1 MLYKT
6 ITENSTKPDDGYPD
20 GPGALGKFVK
30 NSKKV
35 TMPWKFWL
43 QDQIQYSVLASRT
56 SNQEWSKGLDTGKY
70 CKCSSEHQT
79 ASVAYFLHIWMA
91 GCPS

>member
-35 TMPWKFWL
+35 TMP
-43 QDQIQYSVLASRT
+43 
-56 SNQEWSKGLDTGKY
+56 
-70 CKCSSEHQT
+70 
-79 ASVAYFLHIWMA
+79 
-91 GCPS
+91 